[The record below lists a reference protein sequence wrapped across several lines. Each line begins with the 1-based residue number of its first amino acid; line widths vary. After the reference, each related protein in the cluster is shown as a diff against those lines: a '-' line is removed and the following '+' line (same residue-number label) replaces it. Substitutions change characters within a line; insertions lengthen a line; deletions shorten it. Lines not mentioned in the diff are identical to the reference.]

1 MLKQFKFTKNLF
13 AIFSWYFESV
23 WQAIDALESSTVHS
37 TVSPHV
43 LSPYSA
49 LLILIPHHK

>member
-1 MLKQFKFTKNLF
+1 MLKQFKFTKYLF

-23 WQAIDALESSTVHS
+23 WQAIDALERSTVHS